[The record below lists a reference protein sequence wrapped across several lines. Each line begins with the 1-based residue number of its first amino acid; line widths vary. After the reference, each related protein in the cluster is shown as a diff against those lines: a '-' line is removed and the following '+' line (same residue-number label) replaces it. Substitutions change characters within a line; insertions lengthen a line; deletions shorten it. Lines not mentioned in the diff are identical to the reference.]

1 MAEMMK
7 GNVAVAEAAV
17 RAGVRMY
24 AGYPI
29 TPTTEIMEYLSWRL
43 PEVGGTFIQAES
55 ELAGIN
61 MVIGAASC
69 GVRALTASSGPG
81 ISLKQE
87 GVSTLADEELSAVV
101 INMCRYGNG
110 LGTLFTSQCDYNRET
125 RGGGNGDYR
134 CIVMCPSSIQEA
146 VDMIAEAY
154 DVAEKKKNKKKKLGE
169 GALGQMMEPV
179 ELPDFQEPKRNP
191 WGFDG
196 KYTYKKIGIF
206 ERDSMKEAVELNA
219 KFKKIKENEQR
230 WESEGIEDAEYVFV
244 AYGLCGR
251 STLGAVRELRAE
263 GHKVGLIRPITAWP
277 FPEKAFR
284 QINPEV
290 KGIITVEANATG
302 QLVDDA
308 ALYTKKALKNNV
320 PAYALPY
327 VYGIPAISKIKEDFL
342 KIKAGEVEEVY

>member
-1 MAEMMK
+1 
-7 GNVAVAEAAV
+7 
-17 RAGVRMY
+17 
-24 AGYPI
+24 
-29 TPTTEIMEYLSWRL
+29 
-43 PEVGGTFIQAES
+43 
-55 ELAGIN
+55 
-61 MVIGAASC
+61 
-69 GVRALTASSGPG
+69 
-81 ISLKQE
+81 
-87 GVSTLADEELSAVV
+87 
-101 INMCRYGNG
+101 
-110 LGTLFTSQCDYNRET
+110 
-125 RGGGNGDYR
+125 
-134 CIVMCPSSIQEA
+134 
-146 VDMIAEAY
+146 
-154 DVAEKKKNKKKKLGE
+154 
-169 GALGQMMEPV
+169 
-179 ELPDFQEPKRNP
+179 
-191 WGFDG
+191 
-196 KYTYKKIGIF
+196 
-206 ERDSMKEAVELNA
+206 MKEAVELNA